1 MDQSPAT
8 YNAVTTE
15 RGLLSPSFLA
25 LLATQFLTA
34 MNDNIFR
41 WLVIGI
47 GKDHAEQNVEQ
58 ILMAGTV
65 CFVAPYLVLSA
76 PAGYLADR
84 YSKRSVILGCKIAE
98 IVIMALGVGAI
109 LLGGLPSFWALA
121 LLFGTVAL
129 MGAQSALFS
138 PARAGSIPETVSAAN
153 ISKANGIFGL
163 ATVVAM
169 VLGTAVGCWLA
180 DVTGEK
186 GMGDWWLSGGVLIGM
201 AILGTLTSLPIVTP
215 PPADTSRT
223 FPWDFPVQTW
233 RDLRTLGSSLPL
245 LRVAL
250 GIAFFYAVGGLA
262 QLNIDQ
268 LAAEGGALGQE
279 SAKLPLLLALI
290 AGVSVGSVLAGV
302 WSGDHV
308 ELGILPIGAAGV
320 AVSSLLLFT
329 VPHVIFEA
337 GPGMTG
343 AAIWACTLLF
353 FLGTSAGLFSV
364 PLEAY
369 LQHRSP
375 RESRGSILSASNFLT
390 FSGICLAS
398 LLFAA
403 LRTPRTVISPAVAVG
418 DNTVGVA
425 TLAPLMTPQQI
436 FLLAGALTVPVFIY
450 IIWLIPQ
457 ASIRFFVWLL
467 SKTIYRISVYGREN
481 LPREGGA
488 LLVCNHVS
496 WVDGILLLLTSSRP
510 IRMIAWAS
518 NFENPWL
525 KRLAATF
532 GMIPILPTR
541 PKTIVAAMRT
551 ARDALNNGEL
561 VCIFPEGGLTRSGQ
575 VQAFR
580 PGMMKILEGTDAPV
594 VPIYLDGLWGSIF
607 SFEGGKFF
615 WKWPKRLRYPVSI
628 HFGPQVREAHDP
640 HEVRQAVLAL
650 GSTAV
655 QQRLKTMPVISCTF
669 IRRCKQRKWVSK
681 VSDSTGADL
690 TGGQLL
696 MRSLILRRLLRRHVL
711 KDGEQYVG
719 LLLPPSAAGFVGNAA
734 LALDRRIAVNLN
746 YTVTSDVMNACIKLA
761 GIKHVLTSRKFM
773 DKMNFQLDA
782 EVVYLEDFKDKPTAA
797 DKAIGVLQSYTIP
810 ASALIQHLGL
820 NKVKADD
827 VATVIFTSGSTGT
840 PKGVMLTYAN
850 IGSNVEAIDQAVHL
864 RRSDVLIGILPFF
877 HSFGYTITLWGVAG
891 LDIKGAYHFSPLDA
905 KQVGKLCKQHKGTLL
920 LSTPTFLRTYLRR
933 CEKDELATLDVVVA
947 GAEKL
952 PQDLIESFDAKF
964 GVRPV
969 EGYGTTELSPLV
981 SVNIPPTRS
990 LGNFQVD
997 RKEGSVGRPV
1007 PGVSAKTVHPE
1018 TGEPLPAG
1026 EAGRLWITG
1035 PNVMKGYLHR
1045 DDLTKE
1051 SIVDGWYNTGD
1062 IAYID
1067 NEGFIFI
1074 TGRESRFSKI
1084 GGEMVPHIQV
1094 EEVLSKLV
1102 GNEEADQPHIA
1113 VTAVPDEKKGERL
1126 IVIHTKMTK
1135 TPDELRKGLTAAGL
1149 PNLFIPGADSFC
1161 EVEKLPI
1168 LGTGKLDLKGI
1179 KTLALERFGS
1189 Q

>member
-1 MDQSPAT
+1 MDQSPQT
-8 YNAVTTE
+8 YNAAATE
-15 RGLLSPSFLA
+15 RGLRSAGFLG

-47 GKDHAEQNVEQ
+47 GKDHAGENVEQ
-58 ILMAGTV
+58 VLMAGTV
-65 CFVAPYLVLSA
+65 CFVAPYLVLAA

-84 YSKRSVILGCKIAE
+84 YSKRSVILACKIAE
-98 IVIMALGVGAI
+98 ILIMTLGVGAI
-109 LLGGLPSFWALA
+109 LLGSLPSWLA
-121 LLFGTVAL
+121 LTLLFSVVAL

-138 PARAGSIPETVSAAN
+138 PARSGSIPETVAPEK

-163 ATVVAM
+163 ATVVSM
-169 VLGTAVGCWLA
+169 VIGTAVGCWLA
-180 DVTGEK
+180 DATGDK
-186 GMGDWWLSGGVLIGM
+186 GMEGWWLSAIVLIGVAM
-201 AILGTLTSLPIVTP
+201 LGTLTSLPIATMSAGNP
-215 PPADTSRT
+215 TRK
-223 FPWDFPVQTW
+223 FPWDFPVQTF
-233 RDLRTLGSSLPL
+233 RDFKALAASRAL

-268 LAAEGGALGQE
+268 LAAEGGALGSE
-279 SAKLPLLLALI
+279 SAKIPLLLALI
-290 AGVSVGSVLAGV
+290 AGVSIGSVLAGV

-308 ELGILPIGAAGV
+308 ELGILPLGAFGV
-320 AVSSLLLFT
+320 VVSSLLLFT
-329 VPHVIFEA
+329 VPHTIFVE
-337 GPGMTG
+337 GPGMTAG
-343 AAIWACTLLF
+343 AIWACTLLF

-375 RESRGSILSASNFLT
+375 RESRGSILAASNFLT

-398 LLFAA
+398 LLFAV
-403 LRTPRTVISPAVAVG
+403 LRTPREVAAAGTAVG
-418 DNTVGVA
+418 EGAA

-436 FLLAGALTVPVFIY
+436 FFLAGLLTIPVFVY
-450 IIWLIPQ
+450 IVWLIPQ

-467 SKTIYRISVYGREN
+467 SKTVYRIRVFGREN

-496 WVDGILLLLTSSRP
+496 WLDGILLLLTSSRP
-510 IRMIAWAS
+510 IRMIAWGA

-525 KRLAATF
+525 KRLADMF
-532 GMIPILPTR
+532 GMIPILPNR
-541 PKTIVAAMRT
+541 PKSVVAAMRT
-551 ARDALNNGEL
+551 AREALNNGEL

-575 VQAFR
+575 VQGFR

-607 SFEGGKFF
+607 SFEGGRFF
-615 WKWPKRLRYPVSI
+615 WKWPKRVPYPVTI
-628 HFGPQVREAHDP
+628 HFGEQVREAHDP
-640 HEVRQAVLAL
+640 HEVRQAVLSL

-655 QQRLKTMPVISCTF
+655 EQRIKTMPVISTAF
-669 IRRCKQRKWVSK
+669 IRRCKQRKWLSK
-681 VSDSTGADL
+681 VADSTGADL

-711 KDGEQYVG
+711 KADEQYVG
-719 LLLPPSAAGFVGNAA
+719 LLLPPSAAGFVANMA
-734 LALDRRIAVNLN
+734 LALDRRISVNLN

-761 GIKHVLTSRKFM
+761 GIKHVLTSRRFM
-773 DKMNFQLDA
+773 EKVNFDLDA
-782 EVVYLEDFKDKPTAA
+782 EVIYLEDFKDKPTAA
-797 DKAIGVLQSYTIP
+797 DKAIGVLQSYAMP
-810 ASALIQHLGL
+810 AGALIRQLGL
-820 NKVKADD
+820 HKVQPDD

-840 PKGVMLTYAN
+840 PKGVMLTFAN
-850 IGSNVEAIDQAVHL
+850 VGSNVEAINQAVHL

-877 HSFGYTITLWGVAG
+877 HSFGYTVTLWGVAG
-891 LDIKGAYHFSPLDA
+891 LDIKGVYHFSPLDA
-905 KQVGKLCKQHKGTLL
+905 KQVGKLCKQHQGTLL

-933 CEKDELATLDVVVA
+933 CEKEEFETLEVVVA

-952 PQDLIESFDAKF
+952 PQDLIDSFDAKF

-981 SVNIPPTRS
+981 SVNIPPSRS
-990 LGNFQVD
+990 MGNFQVD

-1007 PGVSAKTVHPE
+1007 PGVSAKAIHPE
-1018 TGEPLPAG
+1018 TGQPQPAG
-1026 EAGRLWITG
+1026 EPGRLWITG

-1045 DDLTKE
+1045 DDLTNQV
-1051 SIVDGWYNTGD
+1051 IVDGWYNTGD

-1067 NEGFIFI
+1067 SDGFIFI

-1094 EEVLSKLV
+1094 EEELTKLLSN
-1102 GNEEADQPHIA
+1102 GEADQAQVA
-1113 VTAVPDEKKGERL
+1113 VTAVPHETKGERL
-1126 IVIHTKMTK
+1126 VVFHTKMDK
-1135 TPDELRKGLTAAGL
+1135 TPEELRKGLTEAGL
-1149 PNLFIPGADSFC
+1149 PNLFIPSTDSFC
-1161 EVEKLPI
+1161 EVEQLPV
-1168 LGTGKLDLKGI
+1168 LGTGKLDLKGL
-1179 KTLALERFGS
+1179 KELAMERFGGK
-1189 Q
+1189 